1 MRGCSSRSRGVSLES
16 PRSGTRASGLKARPH
31 QASRLRRL
39 LWAGASAPTLF
50 AQVAAIRNKSARP
63 HGFHHQPHR
72 SNFAESVVSPPV
84 RAGTQRTR
92 AYRPADTTKANATRF
107 AVHPR
112 IRHPS
117 SLSPLSPRRH
127 RAGIKYPPVSSYRRH
142 VGAAPAHAQLRAAGY
157 VEACALARG
166 DLPTDTAAASFPR
179 CRPDTD
185 GPQVPRK
192 GRGF

>member
-1 MRGCSSRSRGVSLES
+1 MAAIWNKSVGLES
-16 PRSGTRASGLKARPH
+16 PPTPSLAASTSFVGGSFSPDAFRSDRRDLKQERPAHGSHHRPH
-31 QASRLRRL
+31 Q
-39 LWAGASAPTLF
+39 
-50 AQVAAIRNKSARP
+50 
-63 HGFHHQPHR
+63 

-84 RAGTQRTR
+84 RAGMQRTR

-117 SLSPLSPRRH
+117 SLSSLSLRRH
-127 RAGIKYPPVSSYRRH
+127 RAGIGHPPVSSYRRRI
-142 VGAAPAHAQLRAAGY
+142 GATPAHAQLRAAGY

>member
-1 MRGCSSRSRGVSLES
+1 MAAIWNKSVGLES
-16 PRSGTRASGLKARPH
+16 PPTPSLAASTSFVGGSFSPDAFRSGRRDLKQERQAHGSHHRPH
-31 QASRLRRL
+31 Q
-39 LWAGASAPTLF
+39 
-50 AQVAAIRNKSARP
+50 
-63 HGFHHQPHR
+63 

-84 RAGTQRTR
+84 RAGMQRTR

-117 SLSPLSPRRH
+117 SLSSLSLRRH
-127 RAGIKYPPVSSYRRH
+127 RAGIGHPPVSSYRRRI
-142 VGAAPAHAQLRAAGY
+142 GATPAHAQLRAAGY